1 MNKFA
6 LVVALCVTCVSTA
19 AHAEKKKESGR
30 KYGAAG
36 CGLGSVIFGRQ
47 EGIVQVFA
55 ATTNGTSNS
64 QTFGITSGTSNC
76 ATGDGEDTAK
86 VFIEGNREALAK
98 DIARGNG
105 ETVVS
110 LASLAGCS
118 DANAVGASLQK
129 NFSTIFPNESVSTE
143 QVSETILGTLRSDA
157 ALACGNAG

>member
-1 MNKFA
+1 MKTTA
-6 LVVALCVTCVSTA
+6 LIAALCFTLVSTA
-19 AHAEKKKESGR
+19 ANAEKKKESGR

-55 ATTNGTSNS
+55 ATTNGTSQS
-64 QTFGITSGTSNC
+64 QMFGITSGTSNC
-76 ATGDGEDTAK
+76 ATGDGEETAK

-98 DIARGNG
+98 DIARGSG

-110 LASLAGCS
+110 LASLVGCN
-118 DANAVGASLQK
+118 DATAVGASLQK

-143 QVSETILGTLRSDA
+143 QVSDSILGTLRSDA
-157 ALACGNAG
+157 ALACNNAG